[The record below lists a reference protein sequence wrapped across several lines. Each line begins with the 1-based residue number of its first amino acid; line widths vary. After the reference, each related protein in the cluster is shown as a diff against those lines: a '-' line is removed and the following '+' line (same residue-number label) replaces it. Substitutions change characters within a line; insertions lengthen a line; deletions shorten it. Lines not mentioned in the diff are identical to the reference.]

1 LTSDCY
7 AILGVSPAAEDVVIG
22 AAYRALMRH
31 YHPDTNPDPA
41 ARARVRE
48 ITAAYA
54 VLRDPARRAE
64 YDAQRRDGDLWSP
77 DDGGDTPRKPPPA
90 MRAVGIAAAV
100 IALGLV
106 AAAWKL
112 ADKGPPAQLIGDP
125 PATQPQPVKST
136 SGLTYPAI
144 QLEPESERLAR
155 LREQAEILSP
165 APAPPPPPDE
175 SVPLDPLLAPP
186 SAQSVPIV
194 PPGRSVAPRNGRLA
208 ALDTK
213 AASLFTQSMALATDA
228 KKDLLLVAR
237 NRAAA
242 TRKSCASEACI
253 ADAYVRQIRETRAI
267 MDGRA
272 GPTE

>member
-1 LTSDCY
+1 M
-7 AILGVSPAAEDVVIG
+7 SPAAEDVVIG

-41 ARARVRE
+41 AQARVRQ

-77 DDGGDTPRKPPPA
+77 DDAGDAPRTPPPA

-112 ADKGPPAQLIGDP
+112 ADKAPPAQSMGDP
-125 PATQPQPVKST
+125 PTAQPQPAKST

-155 LREQAEILSP
+155 LREQTEILAP
-165 APAPPPPPDE
+165 APAPPPPDE

-186 SAQSVPIV
+186 SAQSVSIV
-194 PPGRSVAPRNGRLA
+194 PPGRSVAPRSARLA
-208 ALDTK
+208 TLDTQ
-213 AASLFTQSMALATDA
+213 AARLFTQSMALATDA
-228 KKDLLLVAR
+228 RKGLLVVAR

-242 TRKSCASEACI
+242 ARKVCASDACI

-272 GPTE
+272 GPAE